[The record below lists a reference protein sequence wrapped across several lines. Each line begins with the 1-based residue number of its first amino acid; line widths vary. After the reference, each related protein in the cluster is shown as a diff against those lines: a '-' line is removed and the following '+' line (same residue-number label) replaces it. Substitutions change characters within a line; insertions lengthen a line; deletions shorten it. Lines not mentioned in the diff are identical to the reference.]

1 MIDIRPNAC
10 DFCGTCVAVC
20 HVDAIELL
28 ESSIAIDRETC
39 DDCCKCVYVCPLE
52 VLTADLSA
60 LRTAQAGSD

>member
-1 MIDIRPNAC
+1 MIDIKPNTC

-28 ESSIAIDRETC
+28 ESAIAIDQVVC

-52 VLTADLSA
+52 VLSADILVRVA
-60 LRTAQAGSD
+60 HQAGRS

>member
-1 MIDIRPNAC
+1 MVHIQDDTC

-28 ESSIAIDRETC
+28 EASIKIDNGTC

-52 VLTADLSA
+52 VLSDDL
-60 LRTAQAGSD
+60 LSDATRQPVLS

>member
-1 MIDIRPNAC
+1 MVNIQDNTC

-28 ESSIAIDRETC
+28 EASIKIDNVTC

-52 VLTADLSA
+52 VLSADLLSHA
-60 LRTAQAGSD
+60 TRQSVLS